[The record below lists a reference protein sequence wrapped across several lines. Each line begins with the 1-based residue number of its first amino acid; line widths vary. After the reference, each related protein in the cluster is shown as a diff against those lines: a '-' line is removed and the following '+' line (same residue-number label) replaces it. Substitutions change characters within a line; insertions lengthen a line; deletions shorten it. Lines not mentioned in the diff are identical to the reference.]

1 MNLLASIGIY
11 TPTQKYKKY
20 AKHPLTFINKFSI
33 IVCNYFF
40 EVEVSPNGMAA
51 AWKAV
56 GG

>member
-1 MNLLASIGIY
+1 MVKMFKIGQ
-11 TPTQKYKKY
+11 TNS
-20 AKHPLTFINKFSI
+20 LTFINKFSI

-40 EVEVSPNGMAA
+40 EGEVSPNGRAA

>member
-1 MNLLASIGIY
+1 MNLEENSSIY
-11 TPTQKYKKY
+11 TQRDIRDIINS
-20 AKHPLTFINKFSI
+20 LTFINKFSI

-40 EVEVSPNGMAA
+40 EGEVSPNGMAA